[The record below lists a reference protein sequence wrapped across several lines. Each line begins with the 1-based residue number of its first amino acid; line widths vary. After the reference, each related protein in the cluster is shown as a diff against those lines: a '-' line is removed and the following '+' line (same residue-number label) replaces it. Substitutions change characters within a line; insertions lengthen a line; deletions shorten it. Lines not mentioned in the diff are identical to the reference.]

1 MKGVRAKKQLGQ
13 HFLKDDSIALRI
25 TEALTHH
32 NGYRNVIEI
41 GPGTGALTKHLITR
55 NDIDL
60 WCIELDHEA
69 AAHLPTVLP
78 ALGDRLIIGDFLNL
92 DLNARFP
99 NKFAIIGN
107 FPYNISTEIIFKAL
121 EHRDRCMEVIGMFQK
136 EVADRVRAQPGSK
149 VYGITSVLAQAFYD
163 IDEIMIVGPEQF
175 IPPPKVQS
183 AVIRMQRNTV
193 DRLPCDEKLFT
204 RVVKTAFNQRR
215 KTLSNA
221 LKPIPE
227 LTDSIPE
234 KFRMLRAERLSV
246 DDFIELTLACRNA

>member
-193 DRLPCDEKLFT
+193 DQLPCDEKLFT